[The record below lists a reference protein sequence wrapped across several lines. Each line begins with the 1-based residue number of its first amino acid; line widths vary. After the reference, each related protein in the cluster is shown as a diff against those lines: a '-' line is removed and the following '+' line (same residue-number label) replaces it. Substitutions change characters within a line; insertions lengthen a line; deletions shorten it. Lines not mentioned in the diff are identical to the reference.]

1 MSKQK
6 QHGEPCPCAE
16 WERGRTESPSP
27 SVHTH
32 TAAGLPGWRQHGCH
46 FVEEKKKHVSVQ
58 RAAGFP
64 SNGGEWSPPRGVYTS
79 FMYLW
84 ARHRGAYESDRGRE
98 RDLSFILIRFAL
110 FSSTP
115 RSTNMARRQRLR
127 RSWGARWVITNH
139 LFCAISSSSTAQS
152 MYQTRMSNVGYT
164 LCSSAFQQ
172 KSEGGRVKSPDA
184 KGSRSSDFY
193 PVVTIRWA
201 NWSRKRWPVWRTFL
215 FFKVGLVKIIAAG
228 CCHFLFLFNAIIKSL
243 SGVKSEYERVSPL

>member
-1 MSKQK
+1 MKPTPRCL
-6 QHGEPCPCAE
+6 HE
-16 WERGRTESPSP
+16 
-27 SVHTH
+27 
-32 TAAGLPGWRQHGCH
+32 LY
-46 FVEEKKKHVSVQ
+46 VSVSQTQ
-58 RAAGFP
+58 RSVRVRP
-64 SNGGEWSPPRGVYTS
+64 GE
-79 FMYLW
+79 
-84 ARHRGAYESDRGRE
+84 RE
-98 RDLSFILIRFAL
+98 RDFSFILIRFAL

-228 CCHFLFLFNAIIKSL
+228 CCHFFFFNLMQSL
-243 SGVKSEYERVSPL
+243 KVYPG